1 MITAIIFAS
10 IHTTSEAATTVL
22 YRILDNPEVI
32 EALREEQDQV
42 FRKEGIDENAGAEV
56 FTRSIIKQFV
66 KLDSVCR
73 ESSRLK
79 NEFIKLPHAYEGT
92 TPLKLSNGAII
103 KPGEEVLIDIW
114 KNHRDPEIQNDL
126 KDVEQFKPFR
136 FVSSEKQATKV
147 GEDFLVFGMG
157 RHACPG
163 RWFAMQEVETII
175 SMIIREYDIKATTP
189 VTYPK
194 SERGMPGGK
203 FRLEKRKL

>member
-1 MITAIIFAS
+1 
-10 IHTTSEAATTVL
+10 
-22 YRILDNPEVI
+22 
-32 EALREEQDQV
+32 
-42 FRKEGIDENAGAEV
+42 
-56 FTRSIIKQFV
+56 
-66 KLDSVCR
+66 
-73 ESSRLK
+73 
-79 NEFIKLPHAYEGT
+79 
-92 TPLKLSNGAII
+92 
-103 KPGEEVLIDIW
+103 GEEVLIDIW